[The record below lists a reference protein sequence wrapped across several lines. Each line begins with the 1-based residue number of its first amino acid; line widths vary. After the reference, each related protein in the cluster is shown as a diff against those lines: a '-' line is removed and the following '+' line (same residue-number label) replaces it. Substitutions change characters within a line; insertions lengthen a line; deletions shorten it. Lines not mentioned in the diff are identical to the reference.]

1 MRVRNIA
8 YGVFPRLAD
17 ISCRKP
23 WAVVILSVAIVI
35 GALLFS
41 TAKFDLTAD
50 SDALISAKV
59 PWRVNEQRME
69 QAFPGNT
76 DAILVVIDGATPE
89 LAEHAAQQLGDRLAH
104 VPAHFHRVSRLDGGA
119 FFARE
124 GLMFGSRADVAKAT
138 GDMVAAQPLLGPLAA
153 DPSLRGVA
161 GAIEGMANG
170 VTDGNV
176 TLDRLDRPM
185 AAMAD
190 AFDAP
195 IAGKGD
201 YFSWQ
206 DMLLAPKDAAL
217 LRRQLILVRPVLDY
231 SNLKPGGPASDI
243 IRQQATALGLTPA
256 HGVTVRLSGQSP
268 LSDEEFGSVVDRAW
282 LIATAMVAAMTAT
295 LWFALRSAKIVLA
308 VMLTTFAG
316 LVVTTALGLA
326 IVGRLNLISVAF
338 IPLFVG
344 LGVDFGI
351 QIGVRF
357 QAEHD
362 RAAGV
367 GDALRKAADELGP
380 ALLLAAGAICLG
392 FLAFLPTS
400 YIGISE
406 LGIIAAVGMIVALVL
421 TATLLPALLVVARPK
436 PPRPQVVPAALI
448 AFDRQVQGHRRW
460 VLGGFGILVVASLA
474 SLPLVR
480 FDFNPLHLPSA
491 KGEAMTTLKDLMH
504 DPDRNPNSIEIL
516 ADNRSAAKRLAQRLS
531 RLPEVGSARSVDSFI
546 PDDQDAKLALITDAD
561 TLLDLTL
568 NPLTP
573 PAPPNDAETVAALR
587 RAAEAIRLATTGSR
601 GAAAADARRLTASLS
616 RLAAGSQHARTATE
630 TRLVAPLGIALSQMR
645 LALSAEPVTLA
656 SLPKPI
662 IEDWLAPDGH
672 TLVQV
677 LPKADGNDNEALAR
691 FTGAVRHWAPDAT
704 GVAVSTQEAAHTVT
718 VAFIQ
723 ASLLALGSVCL
734 LLLIVL
740 RSLRET
746 ILTLMPVVMSA
757 LLTLATCVLVGQ
769 RINFANIIAFPLLF
783 GIGVAFHIYFVMA
796 WRDGATDL
804 LQSSLARAIFFSA
817 IATGTAFGSLWLSS
831 HPGTAS
837 MGLILM
843 IALGWTLVSAL
854 IFAPAL
860 LGPPPASRTNSKV
873 ASQGS
878 LL

>member
-1 MRVRNIA
+1 MWRNAA
-8 YGVFPRLAD
+8 YGFFPKLAD

-23 WAVVILSVAIVI
+23 WAVVVLSVLLVI
-35 GALLFS
+35 GSLLFS
-41 TAKFDLTAD
+41 IARFDLTAD

-59 PWRVNEQRME
+59 PWRLNEQRME
-69 QAFPGNT
+69 EAFPGNT

-89 LAEHAAQQLGDRLAH
+89 LAEHAAQQLDDRLAH

-176 TLDRLDRPM
+176 TLDRLDRPI
-185 AAMAD
+185 AAMAKALD
-190 AFDAP
+190 TP
-195 IAGKGD
+195 LNGKTG

-206 DMLLAPKDAAL
+206 DMLLSAKDAAL

-231 SNLKPGGPASDI
+231 SNLKPGEPASDF
-243 IRQQATALGLTPA
+243 IRQQAFALGLTPA
-256 HGVTVRLSGQSP
+256 QGVTIRLSGQSP
-268 LSDEEFGSVVDRAW
+268 LNDEEFGSVIDRAW
-282 LIATAMVAAMTAT
+282 LIAAAMVAAMTAT
-295 LWFALRSAKIVLA
+295 LWFALRSVKIVVA
-308 VMLTTFAG
+308 VMLATFAG
-316 LVVTTALGLA
+316 LVITTALGLA
-326 IVGRLNLISVAF
+326 MVGRLNLISVAF

-362 RAAGV
+362 RNGGV
-367 GDALRKAADELGP
+367 ERALRKAAGELGP

-406 LGIIAAVGMIVALVL
+406 LGIIAAVGMVVALVL
-421 TATLLPALLVVARPK
+421 TATLLPALLMLLRPK
-436 PPRPQVVPAALI
+436 SPRPLPVAPVLI
-448 AFDRQVQGHRRW
+448 AFDRHVQRHRRW
-460 VLGGFGILVVASLA
+460 VLGGFGVLIAASVAL
-474 SLPLVR
+474 LPLVR

-516 ADNRSAAKRLAQRLS
+516 AADRGAAKQLAKRLS
-531 RLPEVGSARSVDSFI
+531 HLPEVGSARSVDSFI
-546 PDDQDAKLALITDAD
+546 PEDQGAKLALITDTN

-568 NPLTP
+568 NPLTL
-573 PAPPNDAETVAALR
+573 PAPSNDAETVAALQ
-587 RAAEAIRLATTGSR
+587 RAAKAIRAATAGSH
-601 GAAAADARRLTASLS
+601 GAIASNASRLTASLS
-616 RLAAGSQHARTATE
+616 RLAAGGPQARTQAE
-630 TRLVAPLGIALSQMR
+630 AKLVAPLAIALDTIRM
-645 LALSAEPVTLA
+645 ALSAEPVTLA
-656 SLPKPI
+656 SLPKAI
-662 IEDWLAPDGH
+662 VEDWLAPDGRA
-672 TLVQV
+672 LVQV
-677 LPKADGNDNEALAR
+677 LPKADGSDNESLAR
-691 FTGAVRHWAPDAT
+691 FTGAVRRLAPDAT
-704 GVAVSTQEAAHTVT
+704 GVAVSTQEAARTVS

-723 ASLLALGSVCL
+723 ASLLALGSVSVL
-734 LLLIVL
+734 LLLVL

-746 ILTLMPVVMSA
+746 ILTLTPVVMSA
-757 LLTLATCVLVGQ
+757 FLTLATCVLIGQ

-796 WRDGATDL
+796 WRGGASDL

-817 IATGTAFGSLWLSS
+817 VATGTAFGSLWLSS

-860 LGPPPASRTNSKV
+860 LGPPRAHRRTRTDH
-873 ASQGS
+873 
-878 LL
+878 